1 MRALRIILIQ
11 GVSRLCPLLP
21 IFMVLTLDSVSAEV
35 SLRFNRDIRPILSD
49 HCYSC
54 HGPDAHSRKAK
65 LRFDQRD
72 SALSSNPESPAIVPG
87 KSGISQMIQRIFS
100 ADKEEVMPP
109 PEINKS
115 LTAAEKKILVRW
127 IDEGALYEKHW
138 AFEPPKR
145 VPLPI
150 VEKSDWVRNPIDHF
164 ILSLQERKDFSPSVM
179 ADRETLI
186 RRVTLDLTGLPPTL
200 EEIDGFLEDDG
211 GGAYERVVDRLMGTT
226 SYAERRAQDWL
237 DLARYADTRGF
248 ADDKMRN
255 IWPWRDWVVRALDQN
270 QPFDQFTIEQL
281 AGDMLPEATDEQ
293 RLATA
298 FHRNAPQARGQT
310 YPVEEYRIKGVID
323 RVNTIGRVWLGL
335 TLDCAECH
343 DHKFDPIT
351 QYDYYSLLSI
361 FNNIVKFLIGF
372 YYVTFCLFF
381 SSLN

>member
-1 MRALRIILIQ
+1 
-11 GVSRLCPLLP
+11 
-21 IFMVLTLDSVSAEV
+21 
-35 SLRFNRDIRPILSD
+35 
-49 HCYSC
+49 
-54 HGPDAHSRKAK
+54 
-65 LRFDQRD
+65 
-72 SALSSNPESPAIVPG
+72 
-87 KSGISQMIQRIFS
+87 
-100 ADKEEVMPP
+100 
-109 PEINKS
+109 
-115 LTAAEKKILVRW
+115 
-127 IDEGALYEKHW
+127 
-138 AFEPPKR
+138 
-145 VPLPI
+145 
-150 VEKSDWVRNPIDHF
+150 
-164 ILSLQERKDFSPSVM
+164 M

-200 EEIDGFLEDDG
+200 EEIDGFLEDDE

-361 FNNIVKFLIGF
+361 FNNIEHSGSGHGQGGPTMKYRPPPPKLNASKAAKYKQFKEALAAARKALPKPPRLKTYTLLVNGKGHLWRTIRKNIHLRATLPSVRGSVQRKRWPIW
-372 YYVTFCLFF
+372 YQSTTGEPSNAVTSLALEGKGTRAASQVIC
-381 SSLN
+381 SSGHLQGRNPSMGLPFTEACRLMTAKSTW